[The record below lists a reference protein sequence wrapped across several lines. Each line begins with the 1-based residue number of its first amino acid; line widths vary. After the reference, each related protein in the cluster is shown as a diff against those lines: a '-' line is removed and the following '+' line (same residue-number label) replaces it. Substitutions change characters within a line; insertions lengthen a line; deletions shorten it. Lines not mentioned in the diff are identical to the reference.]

1 MTAAPAAPITSPRTQ
16 PRIEHLFLSGYSLD
30 MIAEQ
35 GVKGGWSRRDA
46 EVVAEVNGWELDR
59 SGRIPREHRHASP
72 TPEPRPAPVAVA
84 PAPAPQIA
92 LPRELAAL
100 IEGRKHPVPRIKR
113 RADTIHA
120 QLVKLA
126 DDMDTADEEKQVRER
141 LAELDAERERLRAQ
155 LRRKVTPEQAV
166 AARGDKPIL
175 HGTWGGY
182 LMESRRGVDHCAP
195 CEAAKQRA
203 QDARLAAKT

>member
-1 MTAAPAAPITSPRTQ
+1 MTAAPITSPKTQ
-16 PRIEHLFLSGYSLD
+16 PQIERLFLGGYSLD

-46 EVVAEVNGWELDR
+46 EVVADVNGWDLDR
-59 SGRIPREHRHASP
+59 SGRIPREQRAQAA
-72 TPEPRPAPVAVA
+72 PEPQQAPVTLVR
-84 PAPAPQIA
+84 PPQVA

-100 IEGRKHPVPRIKR
+100 IEGRKHLVPRIKR

-141 LAELDAERERLRAQ
+141 LAELEAERDRLRAQ

-166 AARGDKPIL
+166 AVQGDKPIQ

-182 LMESRRGVDHCAP
+182 LMESRRGLDHCAP

-203 QDARLAAKT
+203 QDSRLAARS